1 MSDFGVYNEN
11 ACLKSKK
18 QGSGSLSREKH
29 RLVILSSKS
38 LVQTKMIETLKFIKL
53 LSNINEIPSKNII
66 KGRHALK

>member
-29 RLVILSSKS
+29 
-38 LVQTKMIETLKFIKL
+38 QG
-53 LSNINEIPSKNII
+53 KNTD
-66 KGRHALK
+66 